1 MKSKNQIPGSKSSKQ
16 KLIQIVRNVPLC
28 LVIAAPIIIDIS
40 ITCSLIKYFSFD
52 RDRQTIENIAK
63 QAQNQISDRVFLR
76 PNKYLSNNRDRRSEI
91 ISNSDLSKSSLSKI
105 LQQVD
110 LPLAAKVLIV
120 RENTVIATNF
130 QQQIKSNQAIIR
142 ALKQPLSK
150 IEDIEGKPFS
160 FTAQQQNF
168 WGQIYPWQHQSS
180 KDKLIVVIAQSELA
194 SYVAT
199 KPEEQKKQYLAY
211 LLPTI
216 LLGIIAYIWI
226 RHIFNRLQQKVSQVA
241 LGVDAESDDFFLAE
255 LNTLSHRLVRHA
267 RHEQDGG
274 KPFLLGQHYVRQK
287 SLFPSSSD
295 PWTALLPP
303 TQGLSA
309 SVSISNSLKQTTVQH
324 QNTNSLL
331 IDMSHELRSPLNA
344 ILGFAQIMQQESSLT
359 RSQQE
364 NMAIIDHSGKRMLST
379 INDLIDLSK
388 IEANRLVLAK
398 DSFDFYLWLDS
409 FECSLRHE
417 ADSQGLDIFLIKH
430 PQLPQYICTDERRLR
445 QILTN
450 LVSYCLKHNQ
460 SESIIVEISSSAVDL
475 DSIESKLQ
483 NLHFVIENL
492 NFSLALLELVDLFD
506 PVISVCQKGK
516 FYDHSPLNLPISR
529 QLAKLMKGDIT
540 VEHDNYRQG
549 RIIFR
554 LDLQIEVATSQEV
567 EIKSESSP
575 QKVISLELE
584 QPNYRVLVVDDSK
597 TNRKIMVQT
606 LEKVGFEIQEAAN
619 GKEAI
624 DIWLRWQPH
633 MIWMDIQMPV
643 MDGYEATE
651 QIKSDPQS
659 KSLPIVAFSASS
671 LEEQRSLF
679 QASGCDDFVEKPFSE
694 NIIFEKIAQHL
705 GVRYI
710 YQSIT
715 PSPSSF
721 RLTSEALKVMPD
733 SWLNQLEQAAA
744 VLDDKLLTQL
754 LQEIPPE
761 HSDLRDAL
769 QKQIDNFDFEQII
782 NLAQEKS
789 Y

>member
-1 MKSKNQIPGSKSSKQ
+1 MKSKNQIPGLKSPKQ
-16 KLIQIVRNVPLC
+16 KLIQIIRNVPLC
-28 LVIAAPIIIDIS
+28 LVVAAPIIIDIG
-40 ITCSLIKYFSFD
+40 ITCGLIKYFSFD
-52 RDRQTIENIAK
+52 KERQTIENVAK

-76 PNKYLSNNRDRRSEI
+76 QNKYLEINNNHFE
-91 ISNSDLSKSSLSKI
+91 
-105 LQQVD
+105 
-110 LPLAAKVLIV
+110 
-120 RENTVIATNF
+120 
-130 QQQIKSNQAIIR
+130 
-142 ALKQPLSK
+142 
-150 IEDIEGKPFS
+150 
-160 FTAQQQNF
+160 
-168 WGQIYPWQHQSS
+168 
-180 KDKLIVVIAQSELA
+180 SELVDYPA
-194 SYVAT
+194 
-199 KPEEQKKQYLAY
+199 QK
-211 LLPTI
+211 
-216 LLGIIAYIWI
+216 
-226 RHIFNRLQQKVSQVA
+226 S
-241 LGVDAESDDFFLAE
+241 
-255 LNTLSHRLVRHA
+255 SHRLLRPKRTEPAVTVGQKRREILDYLLLTIFLGAIIYIWFVRLLDHLTQTVSEIA
-267 RHEQDGG
+267 YQQDSKLKNVSGVEPSNVERSSEQIVSQPQIIQQQEKRRSDYITN
-274 KPFLLGQHYVRQK
+274 LLLV
-287 SLFPSSSD
+287 
-295 PWTALLPP
+295 
-303 TQGLSA
+303 
-309 SVSISNSLKQTTVQH
+309 
-324 QNTNSLL
+324 
-331 IDMSHELRSPLNA
+331 DMSHELRSPLNA
-344 ILGFAQIMQQESSLT
+344 ILGFAQIMEQESSLT

-364 NMAIIDHSGKRMLST
+364 NMAIINHSGKRMLST
-379 INDLIDLSK
+379 INDLVDLSK

-409 FECSLRHE
+409 FECSLRHK
-417 ADSQGLDIFLIKH
+417 ADNQGLDISLIKH
-430 PQLPQYICTDERRLR
+430 SQLPQYICADERRLR

-460 SESIIVEISSSAVDL
+460 SESIIVQISSSAVNL

-506 PVISVCQKGK
+506 PAVSVRQKGK
-516 FYDHSPLNLPISR
+516 FYDHSPLSLPISR
-529 QLAKLMKGDIT
+529 QLAKLMKGGIT
-540 VEHDNYRQG
+540 VEHDNHRQG
-549 RIIFR
+549 RMIFR
-554 LDLQIEVATSQEV
+554 LDLQIEVATNQEV
-567 EIKSESSP
+567 EIKSEFSP

-597 TNRKIMVQT
+597 TNRKIMVQI

-619 GKEAI
+619 GKEAV

-694 NIIFEKIAQHL
+694 NIIFDKIAQHL

-715 PSPSSF
+715 PSPNAF

-733 SWLNQLEQAAA
+733 SWIDRLGQAAA

-761 HSDLRDAL
+761 HPDLRDAL
-769 QKQIDNFDFEQII
+769 QKQVNNFDFEQII
-782 NLAQEKS
+782 YLAQEKS

>member
-1 MKSKNQIPGSKSSKQ
+1 MKSKNQIPCLKSPKQ
-16 KLIQIVRNVPLC
+16 KLIQIIRNVPLC
-28 LVIAAPIIIDIS
+28 LIIAAPVIIDVG

-52 RDRQTIENIAK
+52 RDRQIIENIAK
-63 QAQNQISDRVFLR
+63 QAQNQISDRLLLR
-76 PNKYLSNNRDRRSEI
+76 QNKYLGNNRDRRSEI
-91 ISNSDLSKSSLSKI
+91 ISNSALAKSSLPKI

-110 LPLAAKVLIV
+110 VPLAAKVLIV
-120 RENTVIATNF
+120 RENTVVATNF
-130 QQQIKSNQAIIR
+130 QQQIKSNQAIIT
-142 ALKQPLSK
+142 ALKQSLSK

-160 FTAQQQNF
+160 FTAKQQNF
-168 WGQIYPWQHQSS
+168 WGQIYPWQHQGS
-180 KDKLIVVIAQSELA
+180 KDKLIVVIPQSELA

-199 KPEEQKKQYLAY
+199 KPGEQTKQYLAY

-226 RHIFNRLQQKVSQVA
+226 NHIFNRLQPKASQA
-241 LGVDAESDDFFLAE
+241 TLGVDAESDDFFLAE
-255 LNTLSHRLVRHA
+255 LNTLS
-267 RHEQDGG
+267 
-274 KPFLLGQHYVRQK
+274 K
-287 SLFPSSSD
+287 SS
-295 PWTALLPP
+295 
-303 TQGLSA
+303 
-309 SVSISNSLKQTTVQH
+309 KQTAAQH
-324 QNTNSLL
+324 QKAFPGVFPQNAISQSMTNSLL

-364 NMAIIDHSGKRMLST
+364 NMAIINHSGKQMLST
-379 INDLIDLSK
+379 INDLVDLSK

-409 FECSLRHE
+409 FECSLRHK
-417 ADSQGLDIFLIKH
+417 ADNQGLDISLIKH
-430 PQLPQYICTDERRLR
+430 SQLPQYICADERRLR

-460 SESIIVEISSSAVDL
+460 SESIIVQISSSAVNL

-506 PVISVCQKGK
+506 PAVSVCQKGK
-516 FYDHSPLNLPISR
+516 FYDHSPLSLPISR
-529 QLAKLMKGDIT
+529 QLAKLMRGDIT
-540 VEHDNYRQG
+540 VEYDNHRQG
-549 RIIFR
+549 KMIFR
-554 LDLQIEVATSQEV
+554 LDLAIEVATSQEV
-567 EIKSESSP
+567 EIKAESSP
-575 QKVISLELE
+575 QKVISLEVE

-597 TNRKIMVQT
+597 TNRKILVQI

-651 QIKSDPQS
+651 QIKSYPQS

-671 LEEQRSLF
+671 LEEERSLY

-721 RLTSEALKVMPD
+721 RLTANALRVMPD
-733 SWLNQLEQAAA
+733 SWIDRLEQAAA
-744 VLDDKLLTQL
+744 ALDDKLLTQL

-761 HSDLRDAL
+761 YSDLQDAL
-769 QKQIDNFDFEQII
+769 QKQIDNFDFDQII
-782 NLAQEKS
+782 NLAQEKNS
-789 Y
+789 